1 MGNEYI
7 EYMYSQEGAMPTTI
21 RLSPEVEERLNALA
35 AKTGRSKSY
44 YLREFIE
51 RGLEDLEDFYDAEAV
66 MERYRRGQER
76 TYTLDEI
83 RAELGLDDRAA

>member
-1 MGNEYI
+1 
-7 EYMYSQEGAMPTTI
+7 MPTTI

-35 AKTGRSKSY
+35 TKTGRSKSY

-66 MERYRRGQER
+66 MERYHRGQER

>member
-1 MGNEYI
+1 
-7 EYMYSQEGAMPTTI
+7 MYSQEDAMPTTI
-21 RLSPEVEERLNALA
+21 RLSAETEERLNALA
-35 AKTGRSKSY
+35 AKTGRSKAY

-51 RGLEDLEDFYDAEAV
+51 RGLEDLEDFYDAEAA
-66 MERYRRGQER
+66 MERYRRGEER